1 MTALNR
7 IESNASAPFWRR
19 CATNV
24 VAALTLLARPAR
36 ITPGAP
42 FFPTPRKLAIAV
54 VALLVLLLIGMTF
67 VDAAATNAAERMP
80 RWLVSFFDA
89 ITDFG
94 KSGWFL
100 WPLGILFL
108 VLAALPPPP
117 PRISQLVVAAV
128 MVRVGFLFAAIAV
141 PGLFVTIVKRII
153 GRARPLVTGT
163 ADPFIF
169 SPFKWTAA
177 YAGLPSGHA
186 TTAFS
191 VLVAFGVLWPRAR
204 PVLLVYALLIV
215 VSRVVVTAHYPTDV
229 LAGALV
235 GSVGVLM
242 VRRYF
247 ALRRLGFA
255 FGADGVPHAY
265 PGPSLKRLKAVA
277 RGLLD
282 K

>member
-1 MTALNR
+1 MTTTTA
-7 IESNASAPFWRR
+7 W
-19 CATNV
+19 
-24 VAALTLLARPAR
+24 PADDR
-36 ITPGAP
+36 QI
-42 FFPTPRKLAIAV
+42 
-54 VALLVLLLIGMTF
+54 
-67 VDAAATNAAERMP
+67 
-80 RWLVSFFDA
+80 
-89 ITDFG
+89 
-94 KSGWFL
+94 
-100 WPLGILFL
+100 
-108 VLAALPPPP
+108 
-117 PRISQLVVAAV
+117 
-128 MVRVGFLFAAIAV
+128 
-141 PGLFVTIVKRII
+141 
-153 GRARPLVTGT
+153 
-163 ADPFIF
+163 ADPFGERADL
-169 SPFKWTAA
+169 SLSRCYRLLGADVALRSDSTELLALADAA